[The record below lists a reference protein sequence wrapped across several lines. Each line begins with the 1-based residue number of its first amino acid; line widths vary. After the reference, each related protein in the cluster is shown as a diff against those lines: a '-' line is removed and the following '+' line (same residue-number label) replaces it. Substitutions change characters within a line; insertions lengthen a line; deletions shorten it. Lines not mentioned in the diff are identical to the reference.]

1 MIQQMNI
8 EILQKQN
15 DERRIIND
23 QAFNVWKR
31 QKDIK
36 LKEAKLMTM

>member
-1 MIQQMNI
+1 MIQQMNM

-15 DERRIIND
+15 ERCIINE
-23 QAFNVWKR
+23 AFNVWKR

-36 LKEAKLMTM
+36 LKEAKLMTI